1 MRRIFLLV
9 AAVVLVDTAFYAAIV
24 PLLPHYTDELGLSQT
39 AAGVLT
45 ASYAAGTLV
54 ASLPGGLLAA
64 RIGVKPTL
72 ISGLSLLAVTSLIFG
87 HATDTAV
94 LDAARFAQG
103 VGGALS
109 WAGGLAWLIQV
120 APESRRGELIGG
132 AISAAIGGVL
142 LGPVLG
148 AAAVELGPS
157 NVFSGVA
164 VVGAGLAAWAAFT
177 PGVPVSR
184 MARSVSARELWT
196 RPVLVGIWLVAL
208 PAAFAGAINVLTPLR
223 LDELGTSGAAIGAIF
238 LAAAVVEGV
247 ITPLVGRVSD
257 RRGRFAPITIG
268 LVAAIAVGIYLPVV
282 GTAPLVAAGVI
293 VLVAALAFFWAP
305 AMAMLSDVA
314 DTVGLDQGMAA
325 GFINLAWAGGQLL
338 GAALGGALADSLGDA
353 VAYGALVGLC
363 GATLAALLLS
373 GVRGP
378 ISAPALADVDR
389 PG

>member
-1 MRRIFLLV
+1 MRRVFVLV

-39 AAGVLT
+39 GAGVLT

-72 ISGLSLLAVTSLIFG
+72 LSGLVLLAATSLVFG
-87 HATDTAV
+87 HASQTAV
-94 LDAARFAQG
+94 LDSTRFLQG

-148 AAAVELGPS
+148 AAAVELGPGP
-157 NVFSGVA
+157 VFSGVA
-164 VVGAGLAAWAAFT
+164 VLAACLAAWAALT
-177 PGVPVSR
+177 PAVSVLPT
-184 MARSVSARELWT
+184 ASSVSPRDLLG
-196 RPVLVGIWLVAL
+196 RPVLVAVWLVAL

-223 LDELGTSGAAIGAIF
+223 LDELGASGAAIGVIF
-238 LAAAVVEGV
+238 LSAAAIEGV

-257 RRGRFAPITIG
+257 RRGRLAPIHIG
-268 LVAAIAVGIYLPVV
+268 LAAAIGMGIFLPAA
-282 GTAPLVAAGVI
+282 GSAPLVAAGVI

-314 DTVGLDQGMAA
+314 DSVGFDQGMAA

-338 GAALGGALADSLGDA
+338 GAALGGAFADSLGDA

-363 GATLAALLLS
+363 AATLGALLL
-373 GVRGP
+373 RG
-378 ISAPALADVDR
+378 ARVPASSPSV
-389 PG
+389 G

>member
-1 MRRIFLLV
+1 MRRVFLLV

-24 PLLPHYTDELGLSQT
+24 PLLPHYKDELGLSQT
-39 AAGVLT
+39 GAGVLT

-54 ASLPGGLLAA
+54 ASLPAGLLAA

-72 ISGLSLLAVTSLIFG
+72 LSGLVLLAGTSLVFG
-87 HATDTAV
+87 HSSEAAV
-94 LDAARFAQG
+94 LDTTRFLQG

-148 AAAVELGPS
+148 AAAVELGPGA
-157 NVFSGVA
+157 VFSGVA
-164 VVGAGLAAWAAFT
+164 VFAGGLATWAALT
-177 PGVPVSR
+177 PAVPVRRTAS
-184 MARSVSARELWT
+184 SVSPRDLVA
-196 RPVLVGIWLVAL
+196 RPVLIAVWLVAL

-223 LDELGTSGAAIGAIF
+223 LDELGASGAAIGAIF
-238 LAAAVVEGV
+238 LAAAAVEGV

-257 RRGRFAPITIG
+257 RRGRLAPIHIG
-268 LVAAIAVGIYLPVV
+268 LAAAIGMGIFLPAA

-293 VLVAALAFFWAP
+293 LLIAALAFFWAP
-305 AMAMLSDVA
+305 SMAMLSDVA
-314 DTVGLDQGMAA
+314 DSVGFDQGMAA

-338 GAALGGALADSLGDA
+338 GAALGGAFADSVGDA
-353 VAYGALVGLC
+353 FAYGALVGLC
-363 GATLAALLLS
+363 AATLAAMLL
-373 GVRGP
+373 RGARVP
-378 ISAPALADVDR
+378 ASSPSA
-389 PG
+389 G